1 MSEAFGVSLYLWPG
15 KGGEEEFGDVQRS
28 AVNEQGTVAGV
39 EAAGGVVAPMQAEAL
54 RVLLVEPG
62 TDGGGAQ
69 GLQRADAGEGR
80 RRDAGFGVNPA
91 VIASC

>member
-1 MSEAFGVSLYLWPG
+1 MEFRINCYLYLWPG
-15 KGGEEEFGDVQRS
+15 KGGEEEFGDVQRFAVDEQS
-28 AVNEQGTVAGV
+28 AVAGV
-39 EAAGGVVAPMQAEAL
+39 DAAGGVVAPMQAEAL

-62 TDGGGAQ
+62 ADGFSAQ

-91 VIASC
+91 VIAIC

>member
-1 MSEAFGVSLYLWPG
+1 MEFRINCYLYLWPG
-15 KGGEEEFGDVQRS
+15 KGGEEEFGDVQRF
-28 AVNEQGTVAGV
+28 AVNEQSTVAGV

-91 VIASC
+91 VVAGC